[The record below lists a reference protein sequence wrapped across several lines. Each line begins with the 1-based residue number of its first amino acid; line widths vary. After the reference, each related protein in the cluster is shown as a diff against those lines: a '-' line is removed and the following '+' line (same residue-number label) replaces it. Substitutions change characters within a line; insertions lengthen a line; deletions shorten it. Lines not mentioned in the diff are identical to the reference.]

1 MPTLMPTLSVS
12 SDQVEQSSTPSK
24 KNYKVCTV
32 PFCSLNEDRFAS
44 LPSVKEFERR
54 NKWFELL
61 QLDRK
66 IKLHRICH
74 GHFDRH
80 DFGPYRINLKRN
92 ANILPSKHLPISS
105 TDRRVEPR
113 EIPILKPT
121 VLVWSDRVEQS
132 IVKAE
137 PGHDPMSFHEDRIEF
152 IEEDPLA
159 CVGQEPLDCETE
171 AKKVKSGESIVSIKI
186 NGVGM
191 ERSNR
196 TINCQNRIS
205 ISTSNK
211 HQTFGLFDKKGVCQ
225 DPIDEEPKA
234 KKVKYEVFEY
244 L

>member
-1 MPTLMPTLSVS
+1 MPTLSVW
-12 SDQVEQSSTPSK
+12 SDQVEQSSMSSK

-32 PFCSLNEDRFAS
+32 PFCSLNDDRFAS

-74 GHFDRH
+74 GHFNRQ
-80 DFGPYRINLKRN
+80 DFGPFRVNLKKN
-92 ANILPSKHLPISS
+92 ANILPSKHLPVRS
-105 TDRRVEPR
+105 TGRTVESQ
-113 EIPILKPT
+113 EIPIL
-121 VLVWSDRVEQS
+121 VWSDQVEQP
-132 IVKAE
+132 IVKPE
-137 PGHDPMSFHEDRIEF
+137 LGHDSMSVHEDRLESIEK
-152 IEEDPLA
+152 DPLA
-159 CVGQEPLDCETE
+159 CVGQVSLDCETE
-171 AKKVKSGESIVSIKI
+171 AKKVKPGESIVSIKI

-205 ISTSNK
+205 NK

-225 DPIDEEPKA
+225 DPLDEEPKA